1 MSKLHLQVNQYT
13 QFGRR
18 SRALFR
24 EMMLAVCEGLV
35 GEHEKYCP
43 KCRQVVGFWQLSLG
57 TLADAYTLWLLS
69 PIQWHDKCKE
79 HDECKKPR
87 CKIAHALRNAVA
99 HSEAAGEKF
108 PWVPGVEERRTGG
121 RWYFIVKLDD
131 SFPRMKTPTKDKLIE
146 WTKEIYG
153 GDEIDLVDV
162 AREKIKCV
170 EADIPDGVRESVPS
184 CIYWPQGIQLG
195 GPPVV

>member
-24 EMMLAVCEGLV
+24 EIMLAVCEGLV
-35 GEHEKYCP
+35 EEKKKYCP
-43 KCRQVVGFWQLSLG
+43 KCRHEVSFWQLSLG

-69 PIQWHDKCKE
+69 PIQWHDE
-79 HDECKKPR
+79 WCKKPR

-99 HSEAAGEKF
+99 HSEKAGEKF
-108 PWVPGVEERRTGG
+108 PWVPGVDEWRPGG
-121 RWYFIVKLDD
+121 LWYFKVKLDD
-131 SFPRMKTPTKDKLIE
+131 SFPRMRAPNRDEVIG
-146 WTKEIYG
+146 WTRELYG

-170 EADIPDGVRESVPS
+170 EDNIPDGVREKVPS
-184 CIYWPQGIQLG
+184 PIYWPQGIQLG

>member
-1 MSKLHLQVNQYT
+1 MSKLCLQVNQYT

-24 EMMLAVCEGLV
+24 EIMLAVCEGLV
-35 GEHEKYCP
+35 GEKEKYCP
-43 KCRQVVGFWQLSLG
+43 KCRHVVGFWQLDLG

-69 PIQWHDKCKE
+69 PIQWHDE
-79 HDECKKPR
+79 WCKKPR

-99 HSEAAGEKF
+99 HSEEAGEKF
-108 PWVPGVEERRTGG
+108 PWVPGVDEWRPGG
-121 RWYFIVKLDD
+121 LWYFKVKLDD
-131 SFPRMKTPTKDKLIE
+131 SFPRMRTPRREKVIG
-146 WTKEIYG
+146 WTRELYG
-153 GDEIDLVDV
+153 GDEIDLIDV

-170 EADIPDGVRESVPS
+170 ETGVPASVREKVPS
-184 CIYWPQGIQLG
+184 TIYWPQGIQLG

>member
-24 EMMLAVCEGLV
+24 EIMLAVCEGLV
-35 GEHEKYCP
+35 GEKEKYCP
-43 KCRQVVGFWQLSLG
+43 KCRHVVGFWQLDLG
-57 TLADAYTLWLLS
+57 TLADAYALWLLS
-69 PIQWHDKCKE
+69 PIQWHNERCEKT
-79 HDECKKPR
+79 R

-99 HSEAAGEKF
+99 HSEKAGEKF
-108 PWVPGVEERRTGG
+108 PWVPGVDEWRPGG
-121 RWYFIVKLDD
+121 LWYFKVKLDD
-131 SFPRMKTPTKDKLIE
+131 SFPRMRTPLRDELRR
-146 WTKEIYG
+146 WTREIYG

-170 EADIPDGVRESVPS
+170 EADKPAGVRKSVPS
-184 CIYWPQGIQLG
+184 CICWPQGIQLG

>member
-18 SRALFR
+18 SRALLR
-24 EMMLAVCEGLV
+24 EIMLTVCEGLV
-35 GEHEKYCP
+35 GEHEKHCP
-43 KCRQVVGFWQLSLG
+43 KCRHVVGFWQLSLG

-69 PIQWHDKCKE
+69 PIQWHERCP
-79 HDECKKPR
+79 KPR
-87 CKIAHALRNAVA
+87 CKIARALRNAVA
-99 HSEAAGEKF
+99 HSDAAGEKF
-108 PWVPGVEERRTGG
+108 PWVPGVEEWRHGG
-121 RWYFIVKLDD
+121 LWHFKVKLDD
-131 SFPRMKTPTKDKLIE
+131 SFPWPHSRRRDEVIG
-146 WTKEIYG
+146 WTRDLYG

-170 EADIPDGVRESVPS
+170 EDNIPAGVHENVPS